1 MDIYTLN
8 RANRIQEDLK
18 ILRNEREIW
27 EYSKGF
33 CGEVKVTDG
42 DGFYYIRTSFIDFNE
57 LKSRTIEYINT
68 RIKSLEEEFRKL
80 WKRLI

>member
-8 RANRIQEDLK
+8 RANKIQEDLK
-18 ILRNEREIW
+18 ILRNERQIW
-27 EYSKGF
+27 ERAKGF
-33 CGEVKVTDG
+33 HDQPKVNDG
-42 DGFYYIRTSFIDFNE
+42 CESWCVQCSLIDFNE

-80 WKRLI
+80 